1 MKPSRPFRP
10 AAAHAAAT
18 LARCLAIFMLLAG
31 SAQAEKADRGKP
43 LNVEADSGRYDDGKQ
58 AGTFTGNV
66 VVTKGSMVMRA
77 AKIEVRQNADG
88 YQFGVAT
95 AGSGKLAT
103 FRQKREGIDEY
114 IEGEAERI
122 EYDGRADSIR
132 FIDRAV
138 IRRFRG
144 SVLADETAGSL
155 ITYDNTSEV
164 FTVAGGTSA
173 ATPANPSGRVRA
185 VLTPREGSPAAAEA
199 ASAAPSSVAP
209 LRPSTTLGNR
219 P

>member
-1 MKPSRPFRP
+1 MKIIS
-10 AAAHAAAT
+10 
-18 LARCLAIFMLLAG
+18 LLAFL
-31 SAQAEKADRGKP
+31 AAVALATALPARAERADRGKP
-43 LNVEADSGRYDDGKQ
+43 LNVEADNGRYDDAKQ

-66 VVTKGSMVMRA
+66 VITKGSMVMRA

-88 YQFGVAT
+88 YQFGIASA
-95 AGSGKLAT
+95 AGGKLAT
-103 FRQKREGIDEY
+103 FRQKREGIDEF

-122 EYDGRADSIR
+122 EYDGRADTIR

-155 ITYDNTSEV
+155 ITYDNTAEV
-164 FTVAGGTSA
+164 FSVAGGASA
-173 ATPANPSGRVRA
+173 ASPANPGGRVRA
-185 VLTPREGSPAAAEA
+185 VLTPRDGSPAATEAGAA
-199 ASAAPSSVAP
+199 ASAPP
-209 LRPSTTLGNR
+209 LRPSGALGTK